1 MRIKATRTI
10 LIGKDTLRRDRVREV
25 IDTIGRELV
34 TRGYAVEAS
43 EKVTDEPEGKAP
55 EVDHTA
61 HAPKALSAMNKAELL
76 EVVEKE
82 GVTIA
87 PDATNKQI
95 VAAIE
100 AKRG

>member
-25 IDTIGRELV
+25 IDTIGRDLV
-34 TRGYAVEAS
+34 TRRYAVETS

-55 EVDHTA
+55 EVDQDP

-95 VAAIE
+95 ITAIE